1 MTSSKATLESLLNQN
16 DFAELAVQKKRAEL
30 LKKKEEQARLEKE
43 AAEKEEQARLAAL
56 PKITEE
62 DLQKAEK
69 AGYEQGLEAGKSQA
83 EAAMKAELESHIG
96 ATLEQLN
103 NIPNLLKPQV
113 AHIQKQS
120 LMFIQHVIGSIL
132 KDAQQKYSNE
142 LIEFML
148 EKAMESAP
156 KAGKI
161 EVHMAPADR
170 FYIQEHAGKALQ
182 NTQAH
187 FVEDESIQAGECII
201 TWDNQ
206 GVDARFENIK
216 AEIHNILQAA
226 HDNIEP
232 KDIVL
237 AVDAQPEEAETAAEA
252 KSEAPQEIEAT
263 AQEPGQTEAEAAHKP
278 SEEEPQKEVKAENH
292 EAEEPSERSEDVTTS
307 EEKDNK

>member
-83 EAAMKAELESHIG
+83 EAAMKAELETHLG

-103 NIPNLLKPQV
+103 DLPNLLKPQV

-156 KAGKI
+156 KTGKI

-187 FVEDESIQAGECII
+187 FVEDDNIQAGECII

-216 AEIHNILQAA
+216 TEIHNILQAA

-237 AVDAQPEEAETAAEA
+237 AVDAQPEEAE
-252 KSEAPQEIEAT
+252 SEATQDVEAT
-263 AQEPGQTEAEAAHKP
+263 AQEVAQSEAEAAPKP
-278 SEEEPQKEVKAENH
+278 SEEEPQKKVKAENH

-307 EEKDNK
+307 EEKDSK

>member
-62 DLQKAEK
+62 DLQKSEK
-69 AGYEQGLEAGKSQA
+69 AGYEQGLEAGKIQA
-83 EAAMKAELESHIG
+83 EAAMKAELATHLG

-103 NIPNLLKPQV
+103 DLPNLLKPQV

-148 EKAMESAP
+148 EKAMECAP

-170 FYIQEHAGKALQ
+170 FYIQEHGGKALQ

-187 FVEDESIQAGECII
+187 FMEDESIQAGECII

-237 AVDAQPEEAETAAEA
+237 AVDAQPEKTEAET
-252 KSEAPQEIEAT
+252 PQDVEAT
-263 AQEPGQTEAEAAHKP
+263 AQEPVQSDAEASPKP
-278 SEEEPQKEVKAENH
+278 SDEELQKEVKAENH

>member
-83 EAAMKAELESHIG
+83 EAAMKAELATHLG

-103 NIPNLLKPQV
+103 DLPNLLKPQV

-156 KAGKI
+156 KTGKI
-161 EVHMAPADR
+161 EGHMAPADR

-232 KDIVL
+232 KDIAL
-237 AVDAQPEEAETAAEA
+237 AVDAQPEEAE
-252 KSEAPQEIEAT
+252 SEATQDVEVT
-263 AQEPGQTEAEAAHKP
+263 AQEVAQSEAEAAP
-278 SEEEPQKEVKAENH
+278 
-292 EAEEPSERSEDVTTS
+292 
-307 EEKDNK
+307 

>member
-83 EAAMKAELESHIG
+83 EAAMKAELETHLG

-103 NIPNLLKPQV
+103 DLPNLLKPQV

-156 KAGKI
+156 KTGKI

-187 FVEDESIQAGECII
+187 FMEDESIQAGECII

-232 KDIVL
+232 KDIAL
-237 AVDAQPEEAETAAEA
+237 AVDAQPEEAE
-252 KSEAPQEIEAT
+252 SEATQDVEVT
-263 AQEPGQTEAEAAHKP
+263 AQEVAQSEAEAAPKP

-307 EEKDNK
+307 EEKDSK

>member
-69 AGYEQGLEAGKSQA
+69 AGYEQGLEAGKNQA
-83 EAAMKAELESHIG
+83 EAAMKAELETHLG

-103 NIPNLLKPQV
+103 DLPNLLKPQV

-156 KAGKI
+156 KTGKI

-187 FVEDESIQAGECII
+187 FMEDESIQAGECII

-232 KDIVL
+232 KDIAL
-237 AVDAQPEEAETAAEA
+237 AVDAQPEEAE
-252 KSEAPQEIEAT
+252 SEATQDVEVT
-263 AQEPGQTEAEAAHKP
+263 AQEVAQSEAEAAPKP

-307 EEKDNK
+307 EEKDSK

>member
-83 EAAMKAELESHIG
+83 EAAMKAELETHLG

-103 NIPNLLKPQV
+103 DLPNLLKPQV

-156 KAGKI
+156 KTGKI

-170 FYIQEHAGKALQ
+170 FYIQEHGGKALQ
-182 NTQAH
+182 STQAH
-187 FVEDESIQAGECII
+187 FVEDENIQAGECII

-237 AVDAQPEEAETAAEA
+237 AADAQPEETEAET
-252 KSEAPQEIEAT
+252 PQDVEAT
-263 AQEPGQTEAEAAHKP
+263 AQEVAQREAEAEPKP
-278 SEEEPQKEVKAENH
+278 SEEEPQKEVKAENY